1 VSLHLAANRFAESNA
16 VSDGEP
22 LSDYIARMVNTHLDR
37 WDPNLAATKRELY
50 CERGYRDAAVQ
61 TARSWCPWPGKMG
74 QRAADIVPF
83 YTLAEPE

>member
-1 VSLHLAANRFAESNA
+1 MSLHLAANRFAESNA

-50 CERGYRDAAVQ
+50 CERGYRDAAVHDSQ
-61 TARSWCPWPGKMG
+61 KLVSLAGQDGTACG
-74 QRAADIVPF
+74 
-83 YTLAEPE
+83 